1 MACDSDSVNDRTHVI
16 IHELFRVST
25 KHDLAKAHKQQGAQD
40 WGLFT
45 IAFIT
50 AICFKLS
57 KISIDHFSRKPCS
70 YTWCSA
76 LKEVFVS
83 SGMWCMNTST

>member
-50 AICFKLS
+50 AI
-57 KISIDHFSRKPCS
+57 
-70 YTWCSA
+70 A
-76 LKEVFVS
+76 L
-83 SGMWCMNTST
+83 N